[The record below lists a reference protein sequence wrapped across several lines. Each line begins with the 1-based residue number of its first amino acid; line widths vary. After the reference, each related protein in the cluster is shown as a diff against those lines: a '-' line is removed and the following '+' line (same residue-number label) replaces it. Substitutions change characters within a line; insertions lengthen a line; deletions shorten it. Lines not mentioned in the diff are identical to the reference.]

1 MRDDRVIDAMA
12 AVPREEFVPPELA
25 DQACDDRALP
35 VGSGQ
40 TISQPFMVAIMTSA
54 AAVRPTDRVLE
65 VGTGTGYQAAI
76 LARLARTVV
85 TVERIPALAVSATE
99 RLRRLGF
106 MNIEVHLA
114 LEKHLGWPDC
124 APYDV
129 IVVAAGSP
137 GVPMELVGQLAVGG
151 RLVIPVGDDS
161 RQNLVLV
168 RKAADG
174 SWTPTGLGP
183 CAFVPLIGPGAWDED
198 RAR

>member
-106 MNIEVHLA
+106 TNIEVHLA